1 MDQNIPGARMSL
13 GQDVEKT
20 GQMPVVEL
28 SLKNNITVYAQ
39 NWLQFKG
46 QDSAILAKESKLKK
60 DKTPFTG
67 TFDNFVKTDSV
78 LQCNVLF
85 FAY

>member
-28 SLKNNITVYAQ
+28 SIKNNITVYAQ
-39 NWLQFKG
+39 KWLQFKG

-60 DKTPFTG
+60 D
-67 TFDNFVKTDSV
+67 
-78 LQCNVLF
+78 
-85 FAY
+85 

>member
-1 MDQNIPGARMSL
+1 MSL

-28 SLKNNITVYAQ
+28 SIKNNITVYAQ
-39 NWLQFKG
+39 KWLQFKG

-60 DKTPFTG
+60 D
-67 TFDNFVKTDSV
+67 
-78 LQCNVLF
+78 
-85 FAY
+85 